1 MVRVKRKIKR
11 GYGSIYWWEMTTEV
25 QNVITMNWKKN
36 RYFRADF
43 LYIEFIH
50 FIFFHII
57 SSLHFFVTPE
67 LLHFQSFIFA
77 YITIWQFI
85 HILLFFS
92 IHITNLLPFFGLGSR
107 DILATYICYVA
118 KLKLVWHFSTSWLLL
133 LYIDNF
139 TVHTS
144 QICSSFFVAT
154 PLNKTLPSLQPI

>member
-85 HILLFFS
+85 HILRFFLVTYYELVA
-92 IHITNLLPFFGLGSR
+92 IFGLDSR
-107 DILATYICYVA
+107 NILATYICYVA
-118 KLKLVWHFSTSWLLL
+118 KLKLVWLNFQTSHWLVWHFCNIMAIVAVYRQ
-133 LYIDNF
+133 LYCTYKPN
-139 TVHTS
+139 
-144 QICSSFFVAT
+144 
-154 PLNKTLPSLQPI
+154 L